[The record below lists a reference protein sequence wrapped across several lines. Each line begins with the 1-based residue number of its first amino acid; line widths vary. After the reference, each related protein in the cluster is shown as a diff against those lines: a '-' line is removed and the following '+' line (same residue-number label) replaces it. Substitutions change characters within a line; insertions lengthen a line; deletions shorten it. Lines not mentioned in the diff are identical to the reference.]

1 MNRMVFSPRLKILHI
16 LSQRPDAT
24 GSGFFLQNMLRQSA
38 ARGHN
43 NYLVCGVPA
52 GDIPVLNCIDE
63 DRCSFVL
70 FDSPDLHFPI
80 PGMSDVMPYRSS
92 IFSKL
97 TEKELQAY
105 ENVFVDKIRHAVE
118 EFSPDIIHSH
128 HLWLVTAMTRRIL
141 PDIPMVTSCHSTDLR
156 QFVQCEHLRSRV
168 VENCRKVERIL
179 ALSKDQSRMIN
190 RLYRIDSNRIDIV
203 GGGFNQEVFNWGPK
217 DASPVHLLYAG
228 KLSFAKGVDWLLR
241 ACRLLTGMQ
250 VQLHLAGSGA
260 GHETEVCHALSEE
273 LEIPVQFHGNLLQPQ
288 LAALMRTAHIF
299 ILPSFYEGLPLVLLE
314 ALASG
319 CRIITTNLPGSFEL
333 LGNVRN
339 DWVQFID
346 LPPLQTVDRPFPG
359 DWRRLEGKLAEA
371 VRHMVDLAQKT
382 PAPTGTEV
390 CELTAPHSW
399 EGVFSIVTA
408 AYRNVLR
415 A

>member
-1 MNRMVFSPRLKILHI
+1 MVFSPRLKILHI

-24 GSGFFLQNMLRQSA
+24 GSGFFLQNMLRQSD
-38 ARGHN
+38 ARGYH

-52 GDIPVLNCIDE
+52 GDIPVLDCIDK

-70 FDSPDLHFPI
+70 FDGPDLHFPI

-92 IFSKL
+92 IYSEL
-97 TEKELQAY
+97 TEKELLAY
-105 ENVFVDKIRHAVE
+105 EKVFVENIRHTAD

-128 HLWLVTAMTRRIL
+128 HLWLVTAITRRIL

-168 VENCRKVERIL
+168 YEDCRKVESIL
-179 ALSKDQSRMIN
+179 ALSKYQRQMIS
-190 RLYRIDSNRIDIV
+190 RLYQIDSDRIDIV

-217 DASPVHLLYAG
+217 EASPVHLLYAG

-241 ACRLLTGMQ
+241 ACRLLTGLQ

-260 GHETEVCHALSEE
+260 GHEAEVCHALAEK

-288 LAALMRTAHIF
+288 LAALMRTVHIF

-319 CRIITTNLPGSFEL
+319 CRIITTNLPGSHEL
-333 LGNVRN
+333 LGNVRH

-346 LPPLQTVDRPFPG
+346 LPPLQTVDQPFPG
-359 DWRRLEGKLAEA
+359 DRQRLEEKLAEA

-382 PAPTGTEV
+382 PAPTATEV
-390 CELTAPHSW
+390 GELTAPHTW
-399 EGVFSIVTA
+399 KGVFSRVTA
-408 AYRNVLR
+408 AYRKVLR
-415 A
+415 L

>member
-1 MNRMVFSPRLKILHI
+1 
-16 LSQRPDAT
+16 
-24 GSGFFLQNMLRQSA
+24 
-38 ARGHN
+38 
-43 NYLVCGVPA
+43 
-52 GDIPVLNCIDE
+52 
-63 DRCSFVL
+63 
-70 FDSPDLHFPI
+70 
-80 PGMSDVMPYRSS
+80 
-92 IFSKL
+92 
-97 TEKELQAY
+97 
-105 ENVFVDKIRHAVE
+105 
-118 EFSPDIIHSH
+118 
-128 HLWLVTAMTRRIL
+128 
-141 PDIPMVTSCHSTDLR
+141 
-156 QFVQCEHLRSRV
+156 
-168 VENCRKVERIL
+168 
-179 ALSKDQSRMIN
+179 MIN

-371 VRHMVDLAQKT
+371 VRHMVGLAQKT

-399 EGVFSIVTA
+399 EGVFSRVTA